1 MNAIAT
7 TETKPLTIRD
17 RLESEQFKAQIAKV
31 LPKHLSPE
39 RMTRVAITATMRVP
53 KLAKCD
59 QTSFFNAMLTLSQ
72 LGLEPD
78 GRNAHL
84 IPFENRK
91 ANIVECQLIIDYKG
105 FVQLIM
111 QTGLVSRI
119 HADVVRENDEFEYD
133 RGILKSHKPNF
144 RKDRGKVFAV
154 YCIIAMKD
162 GTEKCE
168 VMSRD
173 DVEAIRK
180 RSRSGTNGPWVTDWD
195 EMAKKT
201 VFRRAS
207 KWVPISSEKMQMA
220 LEADDSDVVDGR
232 VTKSTTISK
241 HDVMQLIGSADP
253 VEVFDYADELKS
265 AMTWGSLTGLHERV
279 SIDDDLPTDEQEA
292 LLKEIDARLEV
303 LAAEEKRGNGH

>member
-1 MNAIAT
+1 MNAIAQQ
-7 TETKPLTIRD
+7 EQKPLTIRD
-17 RLESEQFKAQIAKV
+17 RLESDMFKEQIAKV
-31 LPKHLSPE
+31 LPKHLSPD

-119 HADVVRENDEFEYD
+119 HADVVRENDEFDYD

-173 DVEAIRK
+173 DVEAVRK

-220 LEADDSDVVDGR
+220 IEADDSDVIDGR
-232 VTKSTTISK
+232 VTKSTSTISK
-241 HDVMQLIGSADP
+241 HDVMQLIGNANP
-253 VEVFDYADELKS
+253 EEPIDYSQELNH
-265 AMTWGSLTGLHERV
+265 AMTWGALTGLHERV
-279 SIDDDLPTDEQEA
+279 SNDDYLPTDEKES
-292 LLKEIDARLEV
+292 LLQEIDARIEV
-303 LAAEEKRGNGH
+303 VNAEDKRGT

>member
-1 MNAIAT
+1 MNAVAT
-7 TETKPLTIRD
+7 TEQRSLTIRD
-17 RLESEQFKAQIAKV
+17 RLESDLFKQQIAKV

-53 KLAKCD
+53 KLSKCD

-119 HADVVRENDEFEYD
+119 HADVVRENDEFDYD

-144 RKDRGKVFAV
+144 RKERGKVFAV

-180 RSRSGTNGPWVTDWD
+180 RSRSGSNGPWVTDWD

-220 LEADDSDVVDGR
+220 LEADDSDVIEGR
-232 VTKSTTISK
+232 VTKSTTTISK
-241 HDVMQLIGSADP
+241 HDVMQLIGNADP
-253 VEVFDYADELKS
+253 VEPSDYSEELDR
-265 AMTWGSLTGLHERV
+265 ATTWAALSNLHER
-279 SIDDDLPTDEQEA
+279 IANDDDLPTDE
-292 LLKEIDARLEV
+292 KESLINEVNARLDIV
-303 LAAEEKRGNGH
+303 NAEDKRGA